1 MILLYIY
8 LYYIPN
14 ASASSADTLLYGLSI
29 LLPTSI
35 LLTFSD
41 AYLSISCIHYLI

>member
-1 MILLYIY
+1 MILLYIF
-8 LYYIPN
+8 YYIPN